1 MSDLSLFNLGLCLLK
16 SYNFHDYVSLMT
28 AEKWFCNE
36 EWNPTIE
43 QHFFR
48 KLSRAKDKAQYL
60 KIQAGCLSRRY
71 PQVALELLNK
81 FFALD
86 SNSIFSAEAFLH
98 EAQAHLALGA
108 KQKAIESF
116 QKALQREREFPNV
129 VTNAW
134 SEYGLLVATE
144 NMLELFDD
152 VLKVLQEHKAVLLLP
167 IEQFLWYGI
176 QALIAEASG
185 EHRAAKEYAAKAL
198 HFSVL
203 THSGLRNHPK
213 LGLVGA
219 QYPSLKATLRW
230 LAAEQLT

>member
-1 MSDLSLFNLGLCLLK
+1 MAA
-16 SYNFHDYVSLMT
+16 
-28 AEKWFCNE
+28 AEWFRNE

-43 QHFFR
+43 EHFFK

-60 KIQAGCLSRRY
+60 KIQAGCLSKRY
-71 PQVALELLNK
+71 PQVALQLLNK
-81 FFALD
+81 FFALEG
-86 SNSIFSAEAFLH
+86 NSIFRAEAFLH
-98 EAQAHLALGA
+98 EAQAYLSVGA

-129 VTNAW
+129 VTNAC

-144 NMLELFDD
+144 KISDLFDD
-152 VLKVLQEHKAVLLLP
+152 VLKVLQGHKAVLLFP

-176 QALIAEASG
+176 HALITEARG
-185 EHRAAKEYAAKAL
+185 EHQAAKEYAAKAL

-203 THSGLRNHPK
+203 THSGLRYHPK

-219 QYPSLKATLRW
+219 QYQNLKATLRW
-230 LAAEQLT
+230 LTAEQLA